1 MEEDEAGAA
10 YARQGPPGSDDT
22 IHASVQRL
30 IASGKDLAQAE
41 LAWAKLKG
49 RNLAAILRRAL
60 LFGVIAMVGLMVGL
74 SLLLVAGIV
83 ALAPHVGL
91 LPATLI
97 VIAVAFGIALLF
109 GLLAR
114 HAFRQLTGGAEDS

>member
-1 MEEDEAGAA
+1 MDEDEAGAG
-10 YARQGPPGSDDT
+10 YARQEPPGGDET

-30 IASGKDLAQAE
+30 IASGKDLANAE
-41 LAWAKLKG
+41 LDWAKLKG
-49 RNLAAILRRAL
+49 RSLATILRRAL
-60 LFGVIAMVGLMVGL
+60 LFGLLAVVGLMVGL
-74 SLLLVAGIV
+74 SLSLVAGIV

-97 VIAVAFGIALLF
+97 VIAVAFGMALIF

-114 HAFRQLTGGAEDS
+114 HALRRLMGADPS

>member
-1 MEEDEAGAA
+1 MDEDEAGAA
-10 YARQGPPGSDDT
+10 YARQEPPGGDET

-30 IASGKDLAQAE
+30 IASGKDLAHAE

-49 RNLAAILRRAL
+49 RSLAAILRRAL
-60 LFGVIAMVGLMVGL
+60 LFGLLAVVGLMVGL
-74 SLLLVAGIV
+74 SLSLVAGIV

-97 VIAVAFGIALLF
+97 VIAVAFGMALIF

-114 HAFRQLTGGAEDS
+114 HALRRLMGADPS